1 MKARFRDLVVA
12 EWIRFWSLRSTR
24 WGLLVCTVLI
34 LYVNISAAFW
44 DETFFDRLPVEEQR
58 HFYALGDAFQNNA
71 YLFMIFAMS
80 TMGALSI
87 VGELSSGL
95 IRTTFAAV
103 PDRRAVLLAKAAVVG
118 AVFTLVGAFIALTSF
133 FVTQAILAD
142 RHVGLSI
149 TDPGVPRA
157 VLAAVLLAP
166 VCALTGLGIGT
177 VLRHP
182 ATTAVFLG
190 VLLLLVPQF
199 TRDDKLWKADIR
211 HTMIVSAWQRLA
223 DIWPAVTRPG
233 VFYPPTLLGS
243 WVVYAAWPI
252 AALALALIT
261 LRRRDV

>member
-1 MKARFRDLVVA
+1 MTARFRDLLAA
-12 EWIRFWSLRSTR
+12 EWIKFWSLRSTR

-34 LYVNISAAFW
+34 LYVNISAAYW
-44 DETFFDRLPVEEQR
+44 DDAFFDRLSPAEQQG
-58 HFYALGDAFQNNA
+58 FYPLADAFENNA

-103 PDRRAVLLAKAAVVG
+103 PDRRAVLLAKAAVV
-118 AVFTLVGAFIALTSF
+118 AIVFTLVGAFIALTSF
-133 FVTQAILAD
+133 FVTQAVLAD

-157 VLAAVLLAP
+157 VLAATLLAP

-177 VLRHP
+177 VLAHP

-199 TRDDKLWKADIR
+199 THDDKLWKADIR

-223 DIWPAVTRPG
+223 DITAVPTRPG
-233 VFYPPTLLGS
+233 VFYPPTLPGA
-243 WVVYAAWPI
+243 WIVYAAWPL
-252 AALALALIT
+252 AALAIALVT